1 MRYFHYMDT
10 ESQDQPIAVYV
21 ALDDEA
27 WPLQALFGVT
37 VAEAVA
43 LQWHN
48 SSLNVNHPRHG
59 LPEVC
64 MQEFVSEMEEISA
77 EVFHSYWRL
86 SLEKQWPQWLAL
98 QQNLALGQSLTAKIV
113 CFYPQGVIA
122 DVGLDFYAWLDYDE
136 CLAWAGKENM
146 RSKHEMAACVSGFDN
161 ENLWIKLKHE
171 RAST

>member
-1 MRYFHYMDT
+1 MRYFHYTDT

-27 WPLQALFGVT
+27 CPLQALFGVT
-37 VAEAVA
+37 VAKANA
-43 LQWHN
+43 RQWHN

-59 LPEVC
+59 LPEAC
-64 MQEFVSEMEEISA
+64 MQEFVSEMQEVSA

-86 SLEKQWPQWLAL
+86 SLEKQWPQWLTL

-136 CLAWAGKENM
+136 CLAWVGKENM
-146 RSKHEMAACVSGFDN
+146 RPQHEMVACVSGFDN
-161 ENLWIKLKHE
+161 ENLWMKLKHE